1 MKCKYC
7 NAELKQG
14 AKFCPNCGKEASDF
28 DVCVSCG
35 KQIKIGA
42 SFCPHCGAS
51 QKEKVNPIQEI
62 ENDKSEVTNV
72 EFVESKKQEEI
83 PVAESHEEVE
93 EVCLTDEEDEN
104 SKKWLWTLVA
114 VLLIG
119 IGGGGFYFWK
129 TNMGSSLQSVN
140 NPEETVTETGVT
152 DLKSVEAINA
162 RLTSIFS
169 EAFDSEKSDNRDEDY
184 MVNKFFSKEYRE
196 LFAKVKERDKC
207 LDDEL
212 MGFWGMDCIWDCEV
226 GYPDEANIISINYF
240 NDNDTEA
247 YARVKFIRHEI
258 SERLIVMELILEDGN
273 WYIDDINE
281 SKQAMQEYIQPTSES
296 IDLVGKVY
304 KGEGSLGHTGI
315 QMTISFFAD
324 YKCLCASDW
333 YQEYPEP
340 KDVTGSYE
348 IKEDKVIV
356 HCNKYEFVFDIA
368 EDGRVLTFYNGEE
381 MDTMTLELVNTED

>member
-7 NAELKQG
+7 NTELKQG

-35 KQIKIGA
+35 KQIKVGA
-42 SFCPHCGAS
+42 SFCPNCGAR

-83 PVAESHEEVE
+83 PVAENHEEVE
-93 EVCLTDEEDEN
+93 EVRLTDEEDGN
-104 SKKWLWTLVA
+104 SKKWLWPLVA

-119 IGGGGFYFWK
+119 IVGGGFYFWK

-140 NPEETVTETGVT
+140 NPEETDVT

-169 EAFDSEKSDNRDEDY
+169 KAFDFGSSDNRDEDY
-184 MVNKFFSKEYRE
+184 MVSKFFSKEYRE
-196 LFAKVKERDKC
+196 LFAKVKERDKY

-212 MGFWGMDCIWDCEV
+212 MGFWGMSCIWDGED
-226 GYPDEANIISINYF
+226 GYPDEANIISIDYF
-240 NDNDTEA
+240 NDNDTKA
-247 YARVKFIRHEI
+247 YAGVKFIRHEFG
-258 SERLIVMELILEDGN
+258 ECLIAVDLIFEDGN

-281 SKQAMQEYIQPTSES
+281 SKQAMRKYIQPTSES

-304 KGEGSLGHTGI
+304 KGDGSSGRAEI
-315 QMTISFFAD
+315 QMTIYFFAD
-324 YKCLCASDW
+324 YKCLCVSDW

-340 KDVTGSYE
+340 KEVAGSYE

-356 HCNKYEFVFDIA
+356 RCNETEFVFDIA
-368 EDGRVLTFYNGEE
+368 ENGRVLTFNLSEE
-381 MDTMTLELVNTED
+381 MNVLYAMTLELINTED